1 MSIRLFLKFGS
12 KKHLK
17 KLLKRGEIYFAS
29 LESFRKETG
38 SINRDDN
45 GEGVLSLKHFRKKD
59 KPILKINPS
68 RDDEIA
74 LNLNHGVLRFHMT
87 EISEKALSLY
97 SIRDHEIF
105 KKDYK
110 IDRRMISDKKY
121 EYCVIITNQ
130 IEFLYRIKNT
140 LNKRGVIFRGKS
152 IKYLDYDKDQT
163 DLNLF
168 CKSDQYSY
176 QKEFRIVVYN
186 IKSEYYKIEVGSI
199 EDIAL
204 IHLSK
209 KLEGLMIS

>member
-1 MSIRLFLKFGS
+1 
-12 KKHLK
+12 
-17 KLLKRGEIYFAS
+17 
-29 LESFRKETG
+29 
-38 SINRDDN
+38 
-45 GEGVLSLKHFRKKD
+45 
-59 KPILKINPS
+59 
-68 RDDEIA
+68 
-74 LNLNHGVLRFHMT
+74 
-87 EISEKALSLY
+87 
-97 SIRDHEIF
+97 
-105 KKDYK
+105 
-110 IDRRMISDKKY
+110 MISDKKY
-121 EYCVIITNQ
+121 EYCVIITNP
-130 IEFLYRIKNT
+130 IEFLDRIKNT